1 MPRIKAIVFDWGDT
15 LMKDFSEYAGPMAD
29 WEYVEIIDGVS
40 KSLHIVSQSYICCV
54 ASNAGASNSELLG
67 MALKRVDIQQY
78 FQYLFTSRELG
89 FSKPSLDFFN
99 KIVQTL
105 GITPQECIMVGND
118 YNKDII
124 PAKKIGM
131 QTILFSKGS
140 KDANLDYADYADY
153 VMSSMENLHDIILE
167 IEKRNNVYKS

>member
-1 MPRIKAIVFDWGDT
+1 
-15 LMKDFSEYAGPMAD
+15 
-29 WEYVEIIDGVS
+29 
-40 KSLHIVSQSYICCV
+40 
-54 ASNAGASNSELLG
+54 

-124 PAKKIGM
+124 PAKNIGM
-131 QTILFSKGS
+131 QTILYSQGS

-167 IEKRNNVYKS
+167 IEKRNNVYTS

>member
-29 WEYVEIIDGVS
+29 WEYVEIVDGVS
-40 KSLHIVSQSYICCV
+40 KSLHIVSQNYICCV
-54 ASNAGASNSELLG
+54 ASNAGASNSELMG

-105 GITPQECIMVGND
+105 GITPQECIMIGND

-131 QTILFSKGS
+131 QTILFSQVS
-140 KDANLDYADYADY
+140 KDANLNYTDY
-153 VMSSMENLHDIILE
+153 VMNSMENLHEIILE
-167 IEKRNNVYKS
+167 IEKRNNIYTS

>member
-15 LMKDFSEYAGPMAD
+15 LMKDFSEYAGPMVD

-105 GITPQECIMVGND
+105 GITPQECIMIGND

-131 QTILFSKGS
+131 QTILFSQVS
-140 KDANLDYADYADY
+140 KDSNLNYTDY
-153 VMSSMENLHDIILE
+153 VMNSMENLHEIILE
-167 IEKRNNVYKS
+167 IEKRNNIYTS

>member
-1 MPRIKAIVFDWGDT
+1 MPKIKTIVFDWGDT
-15 LMKDFSEYAGPMAD
+15 LMKDFSEYEGPMAD
-29 WEYVEIIDGVS
+29 WEYVEIVDGVS

-54 ASNAGASNSELLG
+54 ASNAGASNSELMG

-89 FSKPSLDFFN
+89 FSKPSLDFFS
-99 KIVQTL
+99 KIVQVL
-105 GITPQECIMVGND
+105 GFIPQECIMVGND

-131 QTILFSKGS
+131 QTILFSQGS
-140 KDANLDYADYADY
+140 KDANLDYADY

-167 IEKRNNVYKS
+167 IEKRNNVYTS

>member
-15 LMKDFSEYAGPMAD
+15 LMKDFSEYEGPMAD
-29 WEYVEIIDGVS
+29 WDYVEIVDGVG

-54 ASNAGASNSELLG
+54 ASNAGASNSELMG

-99 KIVQTL
+99 RIVQTL
-105 GITPQECIMVGND
+105 GFTPQECIMVGND

-131 QTILFSKGS
+131 QTILFSQGS
-140 KDANLDYADYADY
+140 KDANFDYADY
-153 VMSSMENLHDIILE
+153 VMSSMGNLHDIILE
-167 IEKRNNVYKS
+167 IEKRNNIYTS

>member
-40 KSLHIVSQSYICCV
+40 KSLNLISQNYICCV
-54 ASNAGASNSELLG
+54 ASNAGASNSKIMG

-105 GITPQECIMVGND
+105 DFTPQECIMVGND

-131 QTILFSKGS
+131 QTILFSQVSNKE
-140 KDANLDYADYADY
+140 NFNYADY
-153 VMSSMENLHDIILE
+153 VINSMGNLHEIILE
-167 IEKRNNVYKS
+167 LEKRNNIYTS

>member
-40 KSLHIVSQSYICCV
+40 KSLHSVSQNYICCV

-105 GITPQECIMVGND
+105 GITPQECIMIGND

-131 QTILFSKGS
+131 QTILFSQVS
-140 KDANLDYADYADY
+140 KDANFNYADY
-153 VMSSMENLHDIILE
+153 VMNSMENLHEIILE
-167 IEKRNNVYKS
+167 IEKRNNIYTS

>member
-1 MPRIKAIVFDWGDT
+1 MPKIKTIVFDWGDT
-15 LMKDFSEYAGPMAD
+15 LMKDFSEYEGPMAD
-29 WEYVEIIDGVS
+29 WEYVEIVDGVS

-89 FSKPSLDFFN
+89 FSKPSLDFFS

-105 GITPQECIMVGND
+105 GFTPQECIMVGND

-131 QTILFSKGS
+131 QTIFFSQGS
-140 KDANLDYADYADY
+140 KDANFDHADY

-167 IEKRNNVYKS
+167 IEERNNIYTS

>member
-1 MPRIKAIVFDWGDT
+1 MPKIKTIVFDWGDT
-15 LMKDFSEYAGPMAD
+15 LMKDFSEYEGPMAD
-29 WEYVEIIDGVS
+29 WEYVEIVDGVS

-54 ASNAGASNSELLG
+54 ASNAGSSNSELLG

-89 FSKPSLDFFN
+89 FSKPSLDFFS

-105 GITPQECIMVGND
+105 GFTPQECIMVGND

-124 PAKKIGM
+124 PAKKIGI
-131 QTILFSKGS
+131 QTIFFFQGS
-140 KDANLDYADYADY
+140 KDANFDHADY

-167 IEKRNNVYKS
+167 IEERNNIYTS

>member
-1 MPRIKAIVFDWGDT
+1 MPGIKAIVFDWGDT
-15 LMKDFSEYAGPMAD
+15 LMKDFSEYEGPMAD
-29 WEYVEIIDGVS
+29 WDYVEIVDGVS

-54 ASNAGASNSELLG
+54 ASNAGASNSELMG

-99 KIVQTL
+99 RIVQNL
-105 GITPQECIMVGND
+105 GFTPQECIMVGND

-131 QTILFSKGS
+131 QTILFSQGS
-140 KDANLDYADYADY
+140 KEANLDYADY

-167 IEKRNNVYKS
+167 IEKRNNIYTS

>member
-1 MPRIKAIVFDWGDT
+1 MPKIKTIVFDWGDT
-15 LMKDFSEYAGPMAD
+15 LMKDFSEYEGPMAD
-29 WEYVEIIDGVS
+29 WEYVEIVDGVS

-54 ASNAGASNSELLG
+54 ASNAGASNSELMG

-89 FSKPSLDFFN
+89 FSKPSLDFFS
-99 KIVQTL
+99 KIVQVL
-105 GITPQECIMVGND
+105 GFTPQECIMVGND

-131 QTILFSKGS
+131 QTILFSQGS
-140 KDANLDYADYADY
+140 KEANLDYADY

-167 IEKRNNVYKS
+167 IEKRNNVYTS

>member
-1 MPRIKAIVFDWGDT
+1 MPKIKTIVFDWGDT
-15 LMKDFSEYAGPMAD
+15 LMKDFSEYEGPMAD
-29 WEYVEIIDGVS
+29 WEYVEIVDGVS

-89 FSKPSLDFFN
+89 SSKPSLDFFS

-105 GITPQECIMVGND
+105 GFTPQECIMVGND

-131 QTILFSKGS
+131 QTIFFSQGS
-140 KDANLDYADYADY
+140 KDANFDHADY
-153 VMSSMENLHDIILE
+153 VMSSMKNLHDIILE
-167 IEKRNNVYKS
+167 IEKRNNIYTS

>member
-40 KSLHIVSQSYICCV
+40 KSLHIVSQSYTCCV

-105 GITPQECIMVGND
+105 DFTPQECIMVGND

-131 QTILFSKGS
+131 QTILFSQVSNKE
-140 KDANLDYADYADY
+140 NFNYADY
-153 VMSSMENLHDIILE
+153 VINSMGNLHEIILE
-167 IEKRNNVYKS
+167 LEKGNNIYTS

>member
-1 MPRIKAIVFDWGDT
+1 MPKIKTIVFDWGDT
-15 LMKDFSEYAGPMAD
+15 LMKDFSEYEGPMAD
-29 WEYVEIIDGVS
+29 WEYVEIVDGVS

-89 FSKPSLDFFN
+89 FSKPSLDFFS

-105 GITPQECIMVGND
+105 GFTPQECIMVGND

-131 QTILFSKGS
+131 QTIFFSQES
-140 KDANLDYADYADY
+140 KDANFDHADY

-167 IEKRNNVYKS
+167 IEERNNIYTS